1 MYLKITATDKTSTLV
16 SENNNVVL
24 TLSAPATDNVEFG
37 KVVSPA
43 KITGVGYGANA
54 LAAVTAYNGSNTHY
68 EFGFMTDQGILRV
81 IYSN

>member
-24 TLSAPATDNVEFG
+24 SLGAPVTDSVQFG
-37 KVVSPA
+37 KIASPA
-43 KITGVGYGANA
+43 KITGVGYGVNA
-54 LAAVTAYNGSNTHY
+54 LAPVTAYDGTNTHY